1 MYGGRVIFVLMAPFN
16 TTNFY
21 ADVDQIYDT
30 IGSPQLRAM
39 YTDGRSFSTDLKLL
53 IAQLCAKDWA
63 PMDSKRM
70 ELRVYL
76 LRAHLS
82 CAISMGR
89 LDTKSH
95 EMKLVSF
102 DTHEEIT
109 DSTLQLGGNLF
120 TVHDTG
126 LKLKPSDGGSIGSI
140 LLSLKEI
147 FQEVVQ
153 RDGKND
159 ETWHTG
165 FVGFLEGV
173 VNRRKQWVMEWISS
187 NSQTFQQH
195 DDIQRVTLEA
205 AALCAELIQQL
216 SVCSCTCKKCF
227 LRCTK
232 EKGHADGHLCLG
244 DHLCIQFC
252 SYCVREKDADSENIS
267 VNKCSDAAGHQGSH
281 DCRVKEHTCD
291 KTCAHYGQAAKC
303 NKKCAGM
310 VGHDGQHLCNSR
322 EHKCKE
328 QCSLHSCTNPC
339 ITPFEISDH
348 SRHACHEKF
357 CPMSCNVKGCNRRCE
372 SKDHF
377 HDDTPGVVHY
387 CGLSHPCLEKCEAHG
402 NCAVQQDL
410 IRTTATFTS
419 KYGSFEYEH
428 VAEQSGVR
436 KSCCKEIPPFQTE
449 HEGPHSHSLKENIV
463 HFCDIKCPAC
473 GYFCTEPIGHAGL
486 HNTVHGNMRN
496 TTFFSDSEKIE
507 TVDRT
512 YAWGE
517 SGAAEMCNMHC
528 KKQGRGHLHL
538 VLCPSGQGG
547 GGICYSRLHADGV
560 RHETQKT
567 GPHFDVPKD
576 EMTHTAYWKHMQFT
590 DPCSQED
597 QRLFNL
603 CGHECPSEEHEENSV
618 AGTSTGK
625 GESKKSFCTLQLWH
639 GPASEEE
646 KNNFKGGYVT
656 SDGHHMDCSHV
667 LPSNVI
673 FIIDRS
679 LSMCHHDVTPQFA
692 QFQET
697 HNNRLGCVFEAIL
710 RFIRT
715 RLYMSLS
722 QGADLASVVLFNHE
736 DSALAVVELEAM
748 DQNIVNKLLVYSPD
762 GGTNFSAGLKQAER
776 ILLKSKL
783 DGDERHPIVIFLS
796 DGENL
801 GSDDE
806 ALDIIKSMR
815 REHGKHLQ
823 IFTVKLGSEC
833 WTKLPVKGKNEKILE
848 RMADEGKS
856 FTAADRLILSQTFVG
871 IAKSLKP
878 LTRALV
884 VNPKPSSSFLALT
897 SFVMILINIATKRF
911 DLYVCV

>member
-1 MYGGRVIFVLMAPFN
+1 MALFN
-16 TTNFY
+16 TANFY
-21 ADVDQIYDT
+21 ADIDQIYDT
-30 IGSPQLRAM
+30 NGSPQLPAL

-53 IAQLCAKDWA
+53 IAQLCAKDWD
-63 PMDSKRM
+63 PIDSKRM

-95 EMKLVSF
+95 EIKLVNF
-102 DTHEEIT
+102 DTHKEIT

-126 LKLKPSDGGSIGSI
+126 LNLKPSDGGSIGSV
-140 LLSLKEI
+140 LLSLKEM

-165 FVGFLEGV
+165 FIGFLEGV
-173 VNRRKQWVMEWISS
+173 VNRRKQRVMEWISS

-216 SVCSCTCKKCF
+216 SVCSCTCEKCF

-244 DHLCIQFC
+244 DHLCTQFC

-291 KTCAHYGQAAKC
+291 KTCAHYGQAANC
-303 NKKCAGM
+303 NKKCAGT

-322 EHKCKE
+322 EHKCSE

-357 CPMSCNVKGCNRRCE
+357 CPMPCNVKGCNRRCE
-372 SKDHF
+372 CKDHF
-377 HDDTPGVVHY
+377 HDDTPGVVHS

-419 KYGSFEYEH
+419 KYGSFEYEY
-428 VAEQSGVR
+428 VAEQSGVQ
-436 KSCCKEIPPFQTE
+436 KYCCKEIPPLQTE
-449 HEGPHSHSLKENIV
+449 HEGPHSHSLKENFV

-473 GYFCTEPIGHAGL
+473 GYYCTEPIGHAGL
-486 HNTVHGNMRN
+486 HNTVHGVIYTWSYVHLGRVEAGYVTAGYMLM
-496 TTFFSDSEKIE
+496 
-507 TVDRT
+507 
-512 YAWGE
+512 E
-517 SGAAEMCNMHC
+517 SGMRLRKPVHTLMC
-528 KKQGRGHLHL
+528 
-538 VLCPSGQGG
+538 
-547 GGICYSRLHADGV
+547 
-560 RHETQKT
+560 
-567 GPHFDVPKD
+567 KD
-576 EMTHTAYWKHMQFT
+576 EMTHAAYWKHMQFT

-597 QRLFNL
+597 QKLFNL
-603 CGHECPSEEHEENSV
+603 CGHECWSEEHEENSV
-618 AGTSTGK
+618 AGTSKGK

-639 GPASEEE
+639 GLASEEE

-656 SDGHHMDCSHV
+656 SDGHHMDCIHV
-667 LPSNVI
+667 LPSNVV
-673 FIIDRS
+673 FIIDHS
-679 LSMCHHDVTPQFA
+679 GSMCSRDVTPQFVE
-692 QFQET
+692 FQGT
-697 HNNRLGCVFEAIL
+697 HNNRLGCVFEALL

-715 RLYMSLS
+715 WLTMSLS

-736 DSALAVVELEAM
+736 DPALTVVELEAM
-748 DQNIVNKLLVYSPD
+748 DENIVNKLLVYSPD
-762 GGTNFSAGLKQAER
+762 GGTYFSTGLKQAER

-783 DGDERHPIVIFLS
+783 DGDERHPVVIFLS
-796 DGENL
+796 DGGKLLETMVVR
-801 GSDDE
+801 
-806 ALDIIKSMR
+806 MR
-815 REHGKHLQ
+815 H
-823 IFTVKLGSEC
+823 
-833 WTKLPVKGKNEKILE
+833 
-848 RMADEGKS
+848 
-856 FTAADRLILSQTFVG
+856 
-871 IAKSLKP
+871 
-878 LTRALV
+878 
-884 VNPKPSSSFLALT
+884 
-897 SFVMILINIATKRF
+897 
-911 DLYVCV
+911 